1 MHDIKFIRENPTAFD
16 TKMKLRGF
24 DGLSE
29 KILKMDEDKRKV
41 QTQIQELQQQRKTI
55 AKEIGKIKSQGGNA
69 DEIQEN
75 ARAINE
81 KISTLEAKIA
91 DDELTYLLSTLP
103 NFPADDTPIGNSED
117 DNREIRKWGII
128 PEFDFEVS
136 QHFDIG
142 ENIRELDFETAASM
156 SGSRFSILKGS
167 LARLERALSNLMLN
181 VAANEFGYTEI
192 SPPVLVHAN
201 ALYGTGQL
209 PKFEDDLFKT
219 TGDHYLIPTAE
230 VPLTNMVANKI
241 LDEKELPL
249 RYTAYTQCFR
259 SEAGSAGKDTR
270 GLIRKHQFS
279 KVELVS
285 IVTPENSADEQDRML
300 SIAEKILQILE
311 IPYRVV
317 QLCTGDLGFA
327 ATKTY
332 DIEVWLPG
340 QNSYREISSISN
352 CHDFQ
357 ARRMKARYRPNGS
370 KDKIFVHTL
379 NGTSLA
385 VDRTIV
391 AIMENY
397 QQNNSAFHIPNAL
410 MPYFS

>member
-1 MHDIKFIRENPTAFD
+1 MHDIKFIRDNPTAFD
-16 TKMKLRGF
+16 EKMKLRGF
-24 DGLSE
+24 DGLSD
-29 KILKMDEDKRKV
+29 KILKMDEDKRKI
-41 QTQIQELQQQRKTI
+41 QTQIQELQQKRKIT
-55 AKEIGKIKSQGGNA
+55 AKEIGKIKSQGGST
-69 DEIQEN
+69 DEIQEK
-75 ARAINE
+75 ARSINE
-81 KISTLEAKIA
+81 EISILEAKIA
-91 DDELTYLLSTLP
+91 NDELTYLLSTLP
-103 NFPADDTPIGNSED
+103 NFPSDDTPIGNNED
-117 DNREIRKWGII
+117 DNKEIRKWGTI
-128 PEFDFEVS
+128 PEFNFEVS
-136 QHFDIG
+136 QHFEIG
-142 ENIRELDFETAASM
+142 ENIRELDFATAANM

-167 LARLERALSNLMLN
+167 LARLERALSNFMLN
-181 VAANEFGYTEI
+181 IAANEYGYTEV

-259 SEAGSAGKDTR
+259 LEAGSAGKDTR

-285 IVTPENSADEQDRML
+285 IVTPENSADEQERML
-300 SIAEKILQILE
+300 SIAEKILQTLE

-340 QNSYREISSISN
+340 QNTYREISSISN
-352 CHDFQ
+352 CNNFQ
-357 ARRMKARYRPNGS
+357 ARRMKARYKPTGS
-370 KDKIFVHTL
+370 NEKIFLHTL

-385 VDRTIV
+385 IDRTIV

-397 QQNNSAFHIPNAL
+397 QQNNSAFHIPSAL